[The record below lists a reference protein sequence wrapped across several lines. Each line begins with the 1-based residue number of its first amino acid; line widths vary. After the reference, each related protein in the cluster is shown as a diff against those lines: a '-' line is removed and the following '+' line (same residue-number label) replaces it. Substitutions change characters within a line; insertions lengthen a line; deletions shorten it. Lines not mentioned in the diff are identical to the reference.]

1 VLVTRRAETV
11 YLSRAPEFAPD
22 VSGSLVE
29 QNLFTYLEH
38 MSSLLMLV
46 GL

>member
-1 VLVTRRAETV
+1 MCSTV
-11 YLSRAPEFAPD
+11 YLSRAHEFTPD

-29 QNLFTYLEH
+29 QALSTYPEH

-46 GL
+46 GH